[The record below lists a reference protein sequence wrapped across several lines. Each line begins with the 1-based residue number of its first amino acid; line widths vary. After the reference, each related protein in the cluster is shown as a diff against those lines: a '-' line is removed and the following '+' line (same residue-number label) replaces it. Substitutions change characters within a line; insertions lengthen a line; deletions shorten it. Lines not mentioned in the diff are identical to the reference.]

1 MDCEDK
7 QINKLTAD
15 AVEELQTEFAGKF
28 RPCGSGSEAKASIC
42 FTPADTDDI
51 KRIIAYARRNG
62 HAVVSSNNPLW
73 TLDAEKAGYGGVYVS
88 LEAFDAVGEVDP
100 VAMSVR
106 VGAAATWKDVV
117 AKAAAAGFIVGSRPS
132 DLERTVGS
140 WAVTNGVGIGSY
152 KYGSAKDNILN
163 IRAVTAESLVI
174 ETGYDR
180 IGSYMSGYNLTQ
192 LFSGSEGTLGIVTEV
207 TVRLS
212 PAGVT
217 KPVAYTFPDTASLG
231 KALREVVH
239 HAGLEPYDISF
250 CGENLTLLL
259 ALQGSQDRVD
269 LEEEAADAI
278 MEAAVKAD
286 AQQAANLWNLR
297 SDYQRKG
304 EQALVPL
311 KVWKDFADAISGGF
325 YGSVPDRSSAM
336 FTLSSDSFDAIGMK
350 AEELGGRKIADPEFT
365 WTPYS
370 QRCEEDLTLGRKVTP
385 EIVSALKD
393 IVGSSNVTT
402 EGMDRILYSKDMA
415 PLPKLSGLA
424 FNNIPD
430 VVVRPSNV
438 DEVSRIMA
446 LAYKHGIPV
455 VPRGNSSWGLGGCQ
469 PANAGI
475 VLDMFSKFNKIIK
488 LDTEGMA
495 VKVGC
500 GCTWETLMDACL
512 EQGYLVGSYPSSF
525 PSATIGA
532 WISTNGMGVG
542 SYKYG
547 SAKDNI
553 LNMEVVLDDGTV
565 LTTGDDDMG
574 TYYSGYN
581 LNQVFSGCEGTLGV
595 FATVTLRIYPFGKL
609 KPLAYEFD
617 ELSQAN
623 DVIQR
628 IVAHPGVKPLH
639 VAWADEL
646 HFINQR
652 RAGIDAPD
660 VKNLLLVTLQGD
672 ERFVEL
678 EERIVDAMVA
688 EDGKGTKILDE
699 AVALHEWSERCYEFR
714 ARKVGVGE
722 IPAEVIVPASEWG
735 TFVGECYKG
744 FDVMKM
750 EAGGVIGVLVDRN
763 TVMFMPY
770 YFKDDESL
778 LGMTAFGFNF
788 YLGDIATGYG
798 GRTTG
803 FGIFFAWNLD
813 NLHNKDTVEYMRMMK
828 SNLDPHDVVNPGHLV
843 CGCTRF
849 GVNMGKELMTIGSTM
864 IQTVKKLMPRDTT
877 FADNIK
883 RFRYTHLE
891 EVREADRHHVLG
903 RGHE

>member
-1 MDCEDK
+1 MDCEVK
-7 QINKLTAD
+7 QVSKLTAE
-15 AVEELQTEFAGKF
+15 AVEELQIEFAGKV
-28 RPCGSGSEAKASIC
+28 RPCGSGDEADAGIC
-42 FTPADTDDI
+42 FVPEDAEDI
-51 KRIIAYARRNG
+51 KSIIAYARRNG
-62 HAVVSSNNPLW
+62 HAVVSSNNPAW
-73 TLDAEKAGYGGVYVS
+73 TLDARKAGSGGIHIS

-106 VGAAATWKDVV
+106 VGAAAKWKDVV
-117 AKAAAAGFIVGSRPS
+117 AAAEAAGFTVGSRPS

-140 WAVTNGVGIGSY
+140 WVVTNGVGIGSY
-152 KYGSAKDNILN
+152 KYGSAKDNLLN
-163 IRAVTAESLVI
+163 LRAVTAESLVI
-174 ETGYDR
+174 ETGYDD
-180 IGSYMSGYNLTQ
+180 IGGYMSGYNLTQ
-192 LFSGSEGTLGIVTEV
+192 LFSGSEGTLGVVFEATIGLAPLGAV
-207 TVRLS
+207 
-212 PAGVT
+212 
-217 KPVAYTFPDTASLG
+217 KPVAYTFPDTGSLG
-231 KALREVVH
+231 RALREVVH

-250 CGENLTLLL
+250 CGDNLALLL
-259 ALQGSQDRVD
+259 VLQGSPERIA
-269 LEEEAADAI
+269 LEEETADAI
-278 MEAAVKAD
+278 MEGAVKAD
-286 AQQAANLWNLR
+286 DAQAGSLWNLR
-297 SDYQRKG
+297 SDYKRKG
-304 EQALVPL
+304 EQALVPIRA
-311 KVWKDFADAISGGF
+311 WADFADAVGGGF

-336 FTLSSDSFDAIGMK
+336 FTLSSASFDTVGIK
-350 AEELGGRKIADPEFT
+350 AEELGGRKIADPDFS

-370 QRCEEDLTLGRKVTP
+370 QRCGEDRILGRRVTP
-385 EIVSALKD
+385 EIISALKD
-393 IVGSSNVTT
+393 IVGSSNVNT
-402 EGMDRILYSKDMA
+402 EGMERILYSKDMA
-415 PLPKLSGLA
+415 PLPKISGLA

-430 VVVRPSNV
+430 VVVRPSTV
-438 DEVSRIMA
+438 EEVSAIMA
-446 LAYKHGIPV
+446 LAYEHGIPV

-475 VLDMFSKFNKIIK
+475 VLDMFSKFNKIVKI
-488 LDTEGMA
+488 DTEAMS

-500 GCTWETLMDACL
+500 GCTWETLIDACL

-532 WISTNGMGVG
+532 WISTNGMGIG

-565 LTTGDDDMG
+565 LTTGDDVLG
-574 TYYSGYN
+574 SYYKGYN
-581 LNQVFSGCEGTLGV
+581 LNQVFAGSEGTLGV
-595 FATVTLRIYPFGKL
+595 FATVTLRLRPFGSL
-609 KPLAYEFD
+609 RPLAYEFE

-623 DVIQR
+623 DVIQM
-628 IVAHPGVKPLH
+628 IAAHPGVKPLH

-660 VKNLLLVTLQGD
+660 VRNLLLVTLQGD
-672 ERFVEL
+672 ERFVEF
-678 EERIVDAMVA
+678 EEGVIDAMVA
-688 EDGKGTKILDE
+688 GDGKGTKILDD
-699 AVALHEWSERCYEFR
+699 AVALHEWGERCYEFR

-722 IPAEVIVPASEWG
+722 IPAEVVVPAHDWG
-735 TFVGECYKG
+735 AFVGECYDA
-744 FDVMKM
+744 FDAMKM

-788 YLGDIATGYG
+788 YLGDVASRYG

-813 NLHNKDTVEYMRMMK
+813 NIHNPDTVEYMRMLK
-828 SNLDPHDVVNPGHLV
+828 SYLDPHDVVNPGHLV

-883 RFRYTHLE
+883 RFRYTDLEIIRENDRYHL
-891 EVREADRHHVLG
+891 LG
-903 RGHE
+903 KGDE